1 MHAFIFLTAAL
12 LLSGCSGLEVLRDAA
27 TGISEYFG
35 GADNAEPPAEL
46 KEFEP
51 SVKLRVI
58 WDATIGKGYAEQFV
72 NLVPAVSDDRV
83 FAADRKGEV
92 QARDRLK
99 GDRLWSVDTELA
111 LSSGPVIGDDTLI
124 LGTSNAELLALN
136 SNDGSL
142 AWKTTLS
149 SEVIALPRVEN
160 DLVVVR
166 TSDGKLT
173 GIDRKTGAT
182 RWYHERMVPALSIRS
197 RGSPAIADDLVLDGY
212 GGGKLSAL
220 GLNDGKPV
228 WEATIAV
235 PHGRSEVERL
245 VEIDS
250 DPIVRGDTAYVT
262 GYQGGVAA
270 VGLKDGEVLW
280 RHGEFSSCAGMADSR
295 RALFITDVNSDV
307 WRLDPRNGADLWK
320 QAELHQR
327 RLTGPALVKDYLVV
341 GDFEGYLHLLSQDDG
356 SLVGRLKVDDEPI
369 EAAPVVRDD
378 VIYVYSDGGV
388 LAAVAV
394 E

>member
-356 SLVGRLKVDDEPI
+356 SLVGRLKIDDEPI